1 MEFNTLKPLFLLI
14 LLLPMAWAFRQSL
27 VNRPKWL
34 KIGAFALRCLGII
47 LLILALCRP
56 FWKSSSG
63 EKHLVYMVD
72 ISDSVSLKA
81 AGEATENI
89 KKSIKELKIGDSW
102 ELFAFGK
109 ELKQI
114 SPDALQKKIEDFQN
128 NKANP
133 EFRQET
139 RLADALR
146 GAAMTFPS
154 DKRKQIILFSDGVST
169 QKGVKA
175 ALDAF
180 SKQQLGKLVFKKIG
194 GIDSPE
200 AAVLDFS
207 STSKVVYPGETARFT
222 VRALANRNMS
232 ARIRFINKSIVMRSV
247 PVKLEKNKI
256 LKLTVNFS
264 LTAKNGSIWQ
274 AEIIPEKDYFPENNS
289 AVCNVMVKSKS
300 KVLALHLKPRKLK
313 IFQRAIRQQ
322 GINVEVRGRYGFPG
336 SLRELLAYDAVILAD
351 FPADLMSMEQMN
363 LLKSFVRDFG
373 RGLIMC
379 GSENSFGLGGYY
391 KTPVEEVLPSISRY
405 EKQKEQPSLS
415 MVLVID
421 KSGSMGGV
429 PIVLARQA
437 AKAAVELLGVRDR
450 IGVIAFDGQP
460 FKVVELTSAVDKE
473 SIKSKIS
480 TIAAGGGTNLYPAMV
495 AGSKMLESSGT
506 RLKHMIVLSDGQSSP
521 GDFDGIATQMAD
533 NGVTLSTVALGSGSH
548 QQLMKRL
555 AEIGKGRCYITQDAE
570 SIPRIFARETVK
582 ASRSAIK
589 EQPFSVMKIAS
600 ASFLDDI
607 DFEKAP
613 YLLGYVMTRVKPTAT
628 TLLLGENGTPL
639 LTMGRFGLGRSFCF
653 TSGISSEW
661 AGEWM
666 EWQDFGKFWSQI
678 LRFATRPPESDKI
691 RVKTVRQGRN
701 VELSIKR
708 YGENNEAVSG
718 VKWQAELLDASGI
731 RTPVAIKETGYGK
744 YSVNLKLPENVSSS
758 LLLKDPVSNLT
769 KLVHF
774 DFSYPAE
781 YQLAGKLD
789 KSLSNANLK
798 TVNSL
803 LARISLFTL
812 FAIAG
817 LSSFITGIFL
827 RRI

>member
-1 MEFNTLKPLFLLI
+1 MLWSFK
-14 LLLPMAWAFRQSL
+14 QSL

-34 KIGAFALRCLGII
+34 KIAAFALRCLGVI

-63 EKHLVYMVD
+63 KKHVAYMVD

-81 AGEATENI
+81 AGEATKNI
-89 KKSIKELKIGDSW
+89 RKSIKELNNGDSW
-102 ELFAFGK
+102 ELFAFGR
-109 ELKQI
+109 ELKQV
-114 SPDALQKKIEDFQN
+114 SPDSLQKMIKDFQN

-133 EFRQET
+133 ESRQET

-146 GAAMTFPS
+146 GTAMTFPS
-154 DKRKQIILFSDGVST
+154 DKQKQIVLFSDGVST

-175 ALDAF
+175 AIEAF
-180 SKQQLGKLVFKKIG
+180 YKQQLGKLLFKKTG

-200 AAVLDFS
+200 AAILDFS

-222 VRALANRNMS
+222 LRALANRDMP
-232 ARIRFINKSIVMRSV
+232 AKIRFINKSIVMRSV
-247 PVKLEKNKI
+247 PVKMKKNKI
-256 LKLTVNFS
+256 LKMKINFS
-264 LTAKNGSIWQ
+264 LTAESGNVWQ
-274 AEIIPEKDYFPENNS
+274 AEIIPQKDYFPENNS
-289 AVCNVMVKSKS
+289 AVCSVRVKSKS
-300 KVLALHLKPRKLK
+300 KILALHLKPRKLK
-313 IFQRAIRQQ
+313 IFQRVMRQQ

-363 LLKSFVRDFG
+363 VLKSFVRDFG

-391 KTPVEEVLPSISRY
+391 KTPIEEVLPSVSRY

-421 KSGSMGGV
+421 KSGSMGGM
-429 PIVLARQA
+429 PIALARQA
-437 AKAAVELLGVRDR
+437 AKAAVDLLGMRDR

-460 FKVVELTSAVDKE
+460 YDIVELSSAADKE
-473 SIKSKIS
+473 IIKAKIS

-495 AGSKMLESSGT
+495 AGSKMLESAGT
-506 RLKHMIVLSDGQSSP
+506 RLKHMIVLSDGQSMP

-533 NGVTLSTVALGSGSH
+533 RGVTLSTVALGTGAH

-555 AEIGKGRCYITQDAE
+555 AEIGKGRCYVTQDAE
-570 SIPRIFARETVK
+570 SMPRIFARETVK

-589 EQPFSVMKIAS
+589 EQPFSVVKVAS
-600 ASFLDDI
+600 ASFLDGI

-613 YLLGYVMTRVKPTAT
+613 YLLGYVMTKTRATAT
-628 TLLLGENGTPL
+628 TLLLGDNGTPL

-653 TSGISSEW
+653 SSGISTEW

-666 EWQDFGKFWSQI
+666 EWYGFGKLWSQI

-691 RVKTVRQGRN
+691 RVTSQRQGQN
-701 VELSIKR
+701 AELTIKR
-708 YGENNEAVSG
+708 YGDNNEAVSG
-718 VKWQAELLDASGI
+718 VKWQAELLDSSGL
-731 RTPVAIKETGYGK
+731 RTPVVVREVGYGK
-744 YSVNLKLPENVSSS
+744 YRVSVKLPENTSSS
-758 LLLKDPVSNLT
+758 IILKDPVSNLT

-781 YQLAGKLD
+781 YRLAGKVNKALSTLD
-789 KSLSNANLK
+789 PSTADVLI
-798 TVNSL
+798 
-803 LARISLFTL
+803 ARISLFTL
-812 FAIAG
+812 FVIAA
-817 LSSFITGIFL
+817 LISFISGVFL

>member
-1 MEFNTLKPLFLLI
+1 LEFNTLKPLLLLI

-34 KIGAFALRCLGII
+34 KIGAFALRCLGVI

-63 EKHLVYMVD
+63 KKHVAYMVD

-81 AGEATENI
+81 AGEATKNI
-89 KKSIKELKIGDSW
+89 KKSIKELKNGDSW
-102 ELFAFGK
+102 ELFAFGR
-109 ELKQI
+109 EFKQI
-114 SPDALQKKIEDFQN
+114 SPEALQKKIKDFQN

-133 EFRQET
+133 ESRQET

-154 DKRKQIILFSDGVST
+154 DKQKQIVLFSDGVST
-169 QKGVKA
+169 QKGVKIA
-175 ALDAF
+175 MNAF
-180 SKQQLGKLVFKKIG
+180 SKQQRGKLIFKKIG

-200 AAVLDFS
+200 AAVLDFT

-222 VRALANRNMS
+222 VRALANRDMP

-256 LKLTVNFS
+256 LKLVVNFS
-264 LTAKNGSIWQ
+264 LTAKSGSVWQ

-289 AVCNVMVKSKS
+289 AVCSVRVKSKS

-313 IFQRAIRQQ
+313 TFQRAMRQQ

-363 LLKSFVRDFG
+363 VLKSFVRDLG

-391 KTPVEEVLPSISRY
+391 KTPIEEVLPSVSRY

-421 KSGSMGGV
+421 KSGSMGGM

-437 AKAAVELLGVRDR
+437 ANAAVELLGVRDR

-460 FKVVELTSAVDKE
+460 YNVVELTSAVDKE

-506 RLKHMIVLSDGQSSP
+506 RLKHMIVLSDGQSMP

-533 NGVTLSTVALGSGSH
+533 NGVTLSTVALGSGAH

-570 SIPRIFARETVK
+570 SMPRIFARETVK

-589 EQPFSVMKIAS
+589 EQPFSVTKIAS

-628 TLLLGENGTPL
+628 TLLIGESGTPL

-666 EWQDFGKFWSQI
+666 EWQHFGKFWSQI

-691 RVKTVRQGRN
+691 RVKTLKQGRN
-701 VELSIKR
+701 VELTINR
-708 YGENNEAVSG
+708 YGERDEALSG
-718 VKWQAELLDASGI
+718 VKWQAELLDASGL
-731 RTPVAIKETGYGK
+731 RTPVTVQEAGYGK
-744 YSVNLKLPENVSSS
+744 YSASVKLPENISSS

-781 YQLAGKLD
+781 YRLVKGVNEA
-789 KSLSNANLK
+789 LSNINAN
-798 TVNSL
+798 TTNSL
-803 LARISLFTL
+803 LTRISLFTL
-812 FAIAG
+812 FTVAG
-817 LSSFITGIFL
+817 LLSLISGILF

>member
-1 MEFNTLKPLFLLI
+1 LEFNTLKPLFLLI
-14 LLLPMAWAFRQSL
+14 LLLPMAWAFRKSL

-34 KIGAFALRCLGII
+34 KIAAFALRCLGVI

-63 EKHLVYMVD
+63 KKHIAYMVD

-81 AGEATENI
+81 AAEAAKNI
-89 KKSIKELKIGDSW
+89 KNSVKELKNGDSW
-102 ELFAFGK
+102 ELFSFGR
-109 ELKQI
+109 ELKQTT
-114 SPDALQKKIEDFQN
+114 PEALQKEIKDFQN
-128 NKANP
+128 NRANP
-133 EFRQET
+133 EFREET

-154 DKRKQIILFSDGVST
+154 DKQKEIILYSDGVST

-180 SKQQLGKLVFKKIG
+180 SRQQLGGLVFKKTG

-200 AAVLDFS
+200 AAILDLTS
-207 STSKVVYPGETARFT
+207 NSKVVYPGETARFT
-222 VRALANRNMS
+222 VRALANRDMP

-247 PVKLEKNKI
+247 PVKLKKNKI
-256 LKLTVNFS
+256 FKLAVNFS
-264 LTAKNGSIWQ
+264 LTAESGNVWK
-274 AEIIPEKDYFPENNS
+274 AEIITEKDYFPENNS
-289 AVCNVMVKSKS
+289 AVCSVRVKSKS
-300 KVLALHLKPRKLK
+300 KVLALHIKPRKLK
-313 IFQRAIRQQ
+313 IFQRAMRRQ
-322 GINVEVRGRYGFPG
+322 GINVEVRGRYGFPA

-363 LLKSFVRDFG
+363 VLKSFVRDFG

-391 KTPVEEVLPSISRY
+391 KTPVEEVLPSVSRY

-421 KSGSMGGV
+421 KSGSMGGNK
-429 PIVLARQA
+429 IVLARQA
-437 AKAAVELLGVRDR
+437 AKAAVELLGGRDR
-450 IGVIAFDGQP
+450 VGVIAFDGRP
-460 FKVVELTSAVDKE
+460 YNVVELTSAVDKE
-473 SIKSKIS
+473 SIKSKID

-521 GDFDGIATQMAD
+521 GDFNGIATQMAD
-533 NGVTLSTVALGSGSH
+533 NGVTLSTVALGSGAH
-548 QQLMKRL
+548 VQLMKRL
-555 AEIGKGRCYITQDAE
+555 AEIGKGRYYETMDAE
-570 SIPRIFARETVK
+570 SVPRIFARETVK

-589 EQPFSVMKIAS
+589 EQPFSVIKIAS
-600 ASFLDDI
+600 ASFLDGI

-628 TLLLGENGTPL
+628 TFLLGENGTPL

-678 LRFATRPPESDKI
+678 LRFATRPPESDNI
-691 RVKTVRQGRN
+691 RVKTIRHGRN
-701 VELSIKR
+701 AELTISR
-708 YGENNEAVSG
+708 YGDNNEPLSG
-718 VKWQAELLDASGI
+718 VKWQAELLDSGGLS
-731 RTPVAIKETGYGK
+731 TPVKVRETGYGK
-744 YSVNLKLPENVSSS
+744 YSVDLKLPENVSSS

-781 YQLAGKLD
+781 YRLAGKLD
-789 KSLSNANLK
+789 KSLSGANLNA
-798 TVNSL
+798 VNTL
-803 LARISLFTL
+803 TARISLFTL
-812 FAIAG
+812 LTVAG
-817 LSSFITGIFL
+817 LLSLITGIFL